1 MTSKSSMLSEL
12 LELLD
17 SDELL
22 LDSDELLELL
32 DSDELLLLDSD
43 ELLSELLDELLL
55 LDLELLDELLDDSED
70 HDDSELE
77 LLGLL

>member
-1 MTSKSSMLSEL
+1 MTTSKTSMLSEL
-12 LELLD
+12 LE
-17 SDELL
+17 
-22 LDSDELLELL
+22 
-32 DSDELLLLDSD
+32 LLDSD